1 MSAADLLRPDP
12 DPTSSE
18 VEASP
23 ATAGGETT
31 PLTGADANDE
41 KQG

>member
-23 ATAGGETT
+23 ATAGETT
-31 PLTGADANDE
+31 PLTGVDANEE